1 MENEG
6 GAMSDLDRIDG
17 LYVGMLDED
26 ELKLFERARKDGDA
40 IRSYDHVAGAV
51 LGLAKVKIIR
61 PQP

>member
-1 MENEG
+1 
-6 GAMSDLDRIDG
+6 MSDLDRIDG